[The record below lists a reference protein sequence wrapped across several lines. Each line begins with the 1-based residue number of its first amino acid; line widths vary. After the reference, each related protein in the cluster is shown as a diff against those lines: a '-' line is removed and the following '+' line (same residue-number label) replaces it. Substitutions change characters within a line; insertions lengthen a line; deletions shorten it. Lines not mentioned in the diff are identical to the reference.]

1 MKNKIK
7 VMSYNI
13 ENGGSS
19 IYKKTGN
26 MNYIKNYINIITKND
41 IDIVAFQECKMKNI
55 DISKIIAKSLGY
67 YHQYFFDKT
76 NYYKKKYYHQSIIS
90 KYPIVSVNEYNNMCS
105 VNVNGTIVNI
115 VNIHLD
121 DEPYIPYSLKGIKYT
136 NTPHNISNKSDVVD
150 LSFVTKRDLIQLLMS
165 DKNIIDSPTIIMG
178 DFNEPS
184 HLDYKYIKW
193 KTSKYIKKY
202 GFVDIARHMYENAS
216 KYPLYTV
223 DLYDK
228 NYSPERIDIIY
239 GNKYLK
245 PIGFKNIYNKLS
257 DHIPIVGVFEIVRST
272 NIIGARTK
280 KSRKT
285 NNNTKKV
292 SKL

>member
-13 ENGGSS
+13 ENGGLS

-26 MNYIKNYINIITKND
+26 MNYIKNYIDIITKND

-55 DISKIIAKSLGY
+55 DVSKIIAKSLSY
-67 YHQYFFDKT
+67 NHQYFFDKT

-90 KYPIVSVNEYNNMCS
+90 KYPIVSANEDNNMCS

-115 VNIHLD
+115 VNVHLD

-136 NTPHNISNKSDVVD
+136 NTPHNISNKSDAVD
-150 LSFVTKRDLIQLLMS
+150 LSFVTKRDIVQSLMK

-184 HLDYKYIKW
+184 YLDYKYIKW
-193 KTSKYIKKY
+193 KTSKYLTKY

-216 KYPLYTV
+216 KYTLYTV

-257 DHIPIVGVFEIVRST
+257 DHIPVIAVYELQ
-272 NIIGARTK
+272 NK
-280 KSRKT
+280 KKNKT
-285 NNNTKKV
+285 VKKR
-292 SKL
+292 